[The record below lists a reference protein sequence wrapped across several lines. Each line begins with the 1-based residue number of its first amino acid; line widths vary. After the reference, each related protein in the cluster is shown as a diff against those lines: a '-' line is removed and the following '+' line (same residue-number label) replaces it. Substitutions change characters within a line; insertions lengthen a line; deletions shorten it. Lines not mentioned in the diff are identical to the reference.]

1 MSISFSIIIPH
12 RNCPDL
18 LQRCLDSIPVRE
30 DIQIIVV
37 DDNSNPSIVDFEHF
51 PGIDRNDVQI
61 IYTKEGKGAGFA
73 RNVGL
78 EHAEGKWLLFLD
90 SDDFLLPSIADVLDE
105 EIDAKEDIVYYR
117 PKLVYN
123 DNLDLTSSRGGSEY
137 NRYIDDYL
145 KTGNEV
151 DLRTKWHTPWSKI
164 IKRALVIEK
173 SIRFDE
179 TKYSNDVMFSALIG
193 CEADRIGARDKCF
206 YVVTER
212 NGSLTSGFC
221 KKEGELAIRASVFF
235 RSQKYKKS
243 HGFPVDERIAYQY
256 MRRLFVADRG
266 LYKEYF
272 KTLMGLSGFSRKYLV
287 DNIFKTNSFVS
298 RIKRRIYTYFVT
310 LF

>member
-1 MSISFSIIIPH
+1 MSVSFSIIIPH
-12 RNCPDL
+12 RDCPDL

-37 DDNSNPSIVDFEHF
+37 DDNSNPSIVDFDQF
-51 PGIDRNDVQI
+51 PGINRNDVDI

-90 SDDFLLPSIADVLDE
+90 SDDFLLPSVTDVLDD
-105 EIDAKEDIVYYR
+105 EIDAKEDIVYFR

-137 NRYIDDYL
+137 NRYIDEYL

-164 IKRALVIEK
+164 LKRALVIEK

-193 CEADRIGARDKCF
+193 CEAGKIGARDKCF

-212 NGSLTSGFC
+212 IGSLTSGFC

-235 RSQKYKKS
+235 RSQRYIKS

-266 LYKEYF
+266 LYKKYF
-272 KTLMGLSGFSRKYLV
+272 KALMELSGYSRKYLV
-287 DNIFKTNSFVS
+287 DNIFKTNGFVS

-310 LF
+310 MI